1 MTKSN
6 ISKSLQKLLKRSD
19 SESDPA
25 DNSIDWNRFF
35 ASEKAK
41 KGNLTLD
48 RAGEIFIT
56 QSLGTKL
63 DEENNLILIVDSL
76 MPTPA
81 PKFWHEPISFHGKLV
96 AIEDGVEEIVTFIST
111 VGNRVEFEGKGA
123 VELINLIDLRIETR
137 EYVANLGDANVIELG
152 FIWYGEWFEVNPTA
166 ITINRLFFDIRLDG
180 EIASD
185 GYAVP
190 KATIKL
196 NIDTPE
202 IPVKLQIFRKR
213 GGGFEAY
220 IDRID
225 GLAKQ
230 KITSLVDEIWRIA
243 SGLSQNRIYHEEG
256 QAGYKVGTHDPLA
269 SAFKPHFVQLGKNA
283 EWEERLRTLG
293 EVTVVEG
300 MDLVEVSEKIN
311 TGRCDLIVGDAE
323 LWGVDAI
330 RVERLLRSVAKLRDL
345 PRIWFSNST
354 DNTLDFGDNE
364 TDEEKETSDDPE
376 LGLLDYGAFDI
387 IDSGISEYEIH
398 RRLKWALGGD
408 VLGSGETAV
417 LVSQNKRARY
427 RLALSLA
434 SDLIQFITFNRLE
447 GLIPAFQKHKPKW
460 ILLDTVSFEVEA
472 DKMLTKAVEWA
483 DQNGANVIVL
493 SHGAEQN
500 KIADWLKSGAKDI
513 IILDP
518 SLKEAATRL
527 YSRIVSSKEK

>member
-1 MTKSN
+1 MAKSN
-6 ISKSLQKLLKRSD
+6 ISKSLHKLLNRSD
-19 SESDPA
+19 ESSDSKEI
-25 DNSIDWNRFF
+25 SIDWNRWFV
-35 ASEKAK
+35 SDKAK
-41 KGNLTLD
+41 AGNLTLD
-48 RAGEIFIT
+48 RAGELYVS
-56 QSLGTKL
+56 QSLDVRV
-63 DEENNLILIVDSL
+63 DEDNNPVLIVDSF
-76 MPTPA
+76 MPSPDE
-81 PKFWHEPISFHGKLV
+81 KFWHEPVSFHGKLST
-96 AIEDGVEEIVTFIST
+96 IEDGVEEIATFIAS
-111 VGNRVEFEGKGA
+111 VGNRIEYEGKGA

-137 EYVANLGDANVIELG
+137 EYVAKLGEANEIELG
-152 FIWYGEWFEVNPTA
+152 FIWYGEWFEINPTA
-166 ITINRLFFDIRLDG
+166 ITMNRLFFDMRLDG

-196 NIDTPE
+196 DSETPE
-202 IPVKLQIFRKR
+202 IPIKLQIFRKK

-243 SGLSQNRIYHEEG
+243 SGLSQNRIYHEEA
-256 QAGYKVGTHDPLA
+256 QTGYKVGSHDPLA
-269 SAFKPHFVQLGKNA
+269 SAFKPHIVQLGKNA
-283 EWEERLRTLG
+283 EWEERLKTVG
-293 EVTVVEG
+293 EVSVVDDT
-300 MDLVEVSEKIN
+300 DLVAVSEKISV
-311 TGRCDLIVGDAE
+311 GRCDLIVGDAE
-323 LWGVDAI
+323 LWGEDAI

-345 PRIWFSNST
+345 PRIWFSKST
-354 DNTLDFGDNE
+354 DNTLDPGENG
-364 TDEEKETSDDPE
+364 TDEEKEISDDPE

-398 RRLKWALGGD
+398 RRLKWAIGGD
-408 VLGSGETAV
+408 VLGSGETVV

-434 SDLIQFITFNRLE
+434 SELIQFITFNRLE

-472 DKMLTKAVEWA
+472 DKMLSKSVEWA

-493 SHGAEQN
+493 SHGAEQK
-500 KIADWLKSGAKDI
+500 KIAGWLKSGAKDI

-518 SLKEAATRL
+518 SLKEAANRL